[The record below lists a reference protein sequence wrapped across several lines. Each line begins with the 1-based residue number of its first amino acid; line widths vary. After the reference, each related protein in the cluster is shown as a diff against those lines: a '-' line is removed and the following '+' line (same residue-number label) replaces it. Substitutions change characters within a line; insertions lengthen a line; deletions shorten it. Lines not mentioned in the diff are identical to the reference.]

1 MRGSGTP
8 SAAAG
13 PGAASAVTTANRRA
27 KASGPR
33 ARLRFTASPTYPF
46 DAAMVTLPEAVRHRA
61 AALFSLLPR
70 RLQIE
75 LVRLAIEAHLD
86 VQGVLLAPVKADAL
100 RDELSAPHLAGRDG
114 EVLEDSGLEARDL
127 LRERPALGRRCG
139 RGRLGID
146 LPAER
151 CAVAPEV
158 VDIRLTE
165 LVVGRLRT

>member
-13 PGAASAVTTANRRA
+13 PGAASAVTMANRRA

-100 RDELSAPHLAGRDG
+100 RDELPTLHLPGRDG
-114 EVLEDSGLEARDL
+114 DILQNAGFEARDL
-127 LRERPALGRRCG
+127 LLERPAVGRRRG
-139 RGRLGID
+139 RRRLGIH
-146 LPAER
+146 LSAER
-151 CAVAPEV
+151 RAVAREV
-158 VDIRLTE
+158 VHVGLTE
-165 LVVGRLRT
+165 LA